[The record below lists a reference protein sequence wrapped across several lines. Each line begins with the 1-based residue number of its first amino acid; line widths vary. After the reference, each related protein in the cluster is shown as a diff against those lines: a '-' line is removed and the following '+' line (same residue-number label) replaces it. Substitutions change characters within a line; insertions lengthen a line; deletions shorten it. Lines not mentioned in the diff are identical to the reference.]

1 MATYRNLPDGNVLVH
16 VPMRLVRKPN
26 GLRLMATEEGANMD
40 RNAELANLQALAL
53 GLKYR
58 RVALT
63 DEFPSRFRMAQHYG
77 FDSSY
82 LTRMLRLGYLSPV
95 IVEKMARGEL
105 AHVSIQRLQQ
115 IQTPVWAE
123 QHRELGIE

>member
-1 MATYRNLPDGNVLVH
+1 MTTYRNLPDGNVLVH

-26 GLRLMATEEGANMD
+26 GLRLLATEEGANMD

-63 DEFPSRFRMAQHYG
+63 DEFPSRFKMAQHYG

-95 IVEKMARGEL
+95 IVEKMAFRPPLKG
-105 AHVSIQRLQQ
+105 APRDVVSFSEVTVAL
-115 IQTPVWAE
+115 
-123 QHRELGIE
+123 H

>member
-1 MATYRNLPDGNVLVH
+1 MATYRTLPDGNILVH
-16 VPMRLVRKPN
+16 VPMRLVRKQS
-26 GLRLMATEEGANMD
+26 GVRLLATEPGANMG
-40 RNAELANLQALAL
+40 RNEEMRNIQSLAL

-63 DEFPSRFRMAQHYG
+63 DEFTSRFKMALHYG

-82 LTRMLRLGYLSPV
+82 LTRMIRLGYLSPL
-95 IVEKMARGEL
+95 IVEKMAQGEL
-105 AHVSIQRLQQ
+105 AHVTILRLQQ
-115 IQTPVWAE
+115 IQSPIWAE